1 MLRSLASWSFRH
13 RFLALV
19 AWLAVAF
26 GTFAAGAAFAGPI
39 SGGSIDASDA
49 GQAYTLLQDGFGTTG
64 DATAQIVVHDPAGIT
79 PHAPAIEAAAEALRH
94 QPGIVAVTTGT
105 DSPDGTTTLV
115 SVDMATTG
123 ADDNPTD
130 TALDAVRHA
139 RDTIAA
145 DNTQAELA
153 GWWFSDV
160 TLPASEL
167 YGIAAAAIILLIA
180 FGSVVAM
187 GVPLLT
193 ALLGLAG
200 TLGLVGLWANVL
212 PTPDFA
218 TQMAAMIGLGV
229 GIDYALLIVTR
240 YRRELAAGRTHHD
253 AVVEAMGTAGRAVV
267 LAGSTVV
274 VSLLGMLVIG
284 LDILQGAGVTSASAV
299 VVAVA
304 AAVTLLPAV
313 LAIVGRRIDALSV
326 HRHRH
331 RRRRPRRPAT
341 PATTTAAT
349 PDAAAYLGAPHA
361 IGGALRT
368 ENRTTGFLGAPRT
381 AGGALRTEIE
391 TRPAETGPAE
401 TGPAGPAET
410 RPTGPTASQGGADAT
425 TGIWYRWSRSVQRHP
440 ALALAVGAATLA
452 ALAAPV
458 TVLRLASSDS
468 GNDPVGTTTRAAYDL
483 IAEHYG
489 PGVNGPLVVAIPPTD
504 DQAAVADLIETA
516 ASLDGVATVANQ
528 ATAPN
533 GTTALTLIP
542 TTGPQDAATTDL
554 VHRLRHDVIPASGL
568 DAHVGG
574 TTALDVD
581 FADIMASRLPWF
593 MGAVLAASFLLLMIE
608 FRSLLVPLK
617 AVILNL
623 ASIAAAYGVLVA
635 IFQWGWFGLAT
646 PGPIEPWAP
655 MLLFA
660 IVFGLSMDYEV
671 FLLTAVKERF
681 DRTGEASGSV
691 ADGLAATARVITAA
705 AAIMVCVFGSFV
717 VSDLR
722 PLRLFGF
729 GTAVAILIDATVVRL
744 VLVPATMELLGSR
757 NWWAPHW
764 LARIL
769 PGHSPAGN
777 HRQAADQEPVSAPS
791 YAEAGR

>member
-19 AWLAVAF
+19 AWLAIAL

-39 SGGSIDASDA
+39 SGGSIDGSDA
-49 GQAYTLLQDGFGTTG
+49 GQAYTLLQDGFGATG
-64 DATAQIVVHDPAGIT
+64 DATAQIVVHDPAGVA
-79 PHAPAIEAAAEALRH
+79 PHSPAIEAAAEALRH
-94 QPGIVAVTTGT
+94 EPGIVAVTTGT
-105 DSPDGTTTLV
+105 DSPDGTTTMV

-123 ADDNPTD
+123 PDDNPTD
-130 TALDAVRHA
+130 ATLDAVRHT

-145 DNTQAELA
+145 DGPQAELA

-160 TLPASEL
+160 TMPASEL
-167 YGIAAAAIILLIA
+167 YGIAAAAVILLIA

-284 LDILQGAGVTSASAV
+284 LDILQGAGVTAASAV

-313 LAIVGRRIDALSV
+313 LALVGRRIDALSV
-326 HRHRH
+326 HRHR
-331 RRRRPRRPAT
+331 RPRRPAT
-341 PATTTAAT
+341 TA
-349 PDAAAYLGAPHA
+349 
-361 IGGALRT
+361 
-368 ENRTTGFLGAPRT
+368 
-381 AGGALRTEIE
+381 
-391 TRPAETGPAE
+391 
-401 TGPAGPAET
+401 
-410 RPTGPTASQGGADAT
+410 PTGTSIAAPGRAGASGDAT

-440 ALALAVGAATLA
+440 ALALAAGAAILATLA
-452 ALAAPV
+452 APV
-458 TVLRLASSDS
+458 AVLRLASSDA
-468 GNDPVGTTTRAAYDL
+468 GNDPLGTTTRTAYDL

-489 PGVNGPLVVAIPPTD
+489 PGVNGPLVIAIPPTD
-504 DQAAVADLIETA
+504 DQAAVAELIATA
-516 ASLDGVATVANQ
+516 SHLDGVAAVAGQ

-542 TTGPQDAATTDL
+542 TTGPQDASTTDL

-581 FADIMASRLPWF
+581 FADLLAFRLPWF

-729 GTAVAILIDATVVRL
+729 GTAAAVLIDATVVRL
-744 VLVPATMELLGSR
+744 VLVPATMELLGNR
-757 NWWAPHW
+757 NWWAPRW

-769 PGHSPAGN
+769 PGHGRATN
-777 HRQAADQEPVSAPS
+777 HGAADQGAADRQPAATPA
-791 YAEAGR
+791 YAETGRR

>member
-19 AWLAVAF
+19 AWLAIAF

-39 SGGSIDASDA
+39 SDGSIDQSDA
-49 GQAYTLLQDGFGTTG
+49 GQAYALLEDGFGTSG
-64 DATAQIVVHDPAGIT
+64 DATAQIVVHDPAGVAA
-79 PHAPAIEAAAEALRH
+79 HAPAIEAAAETLRRRD
-94 QPGIVAVTTGT
+94 GIVAVTTGP
-105 DSPDGTTTLV
+105 DSPDGSTTLV
-115 SVDMATTG
+115 SVDMVTSG
-123 ADDNPTD
+123 PDDEPTD
-130 TALDAVRHA
+130 AALDAIRQA
-139 RDTIAA
+139 RTAIAA
-145 DNTQAELA
+145 DGTQAELA
-153 GWWFSDV
+153 GWWFSEGSV
-160 TLPASEL
+160 PASEL
-167 YGIAAAAIILLIA
+167 YGIAAAAIILLVA

-200 TLGLVGLWANVL
+200 TLGLVGLWANAL

-240 YRRELAAGRTHHD
+240 YRRELAAGRTYHD
-253 AVVEAMGTAGRAVV
+253 AVVEATATAGRAVV
-267 LAGSTVV
+267 LAGATVV
-274 VSLLGMLVIG
+274 VSLLGMLLIG
-284 LDILQGAGVTSASAV
+284 LDIMQGAGVTAASAV

-313 LAIVGRRIDALSV
+313 LALVGRHIDALSV
-326 HRHRH
+326 HRG
-331 RRRRPRRPAT
+331 RPRRHLQGVAT
-341 PATTTAAT
+341 GTTAH
-349 PDAAAYLGAPHA
+349 LGAPGA
-361 IGGALRT
+361 TGGALR
-368 ENRTTGFLGAPRT
+368 NSALVPHAPGAPGAT
-381 AGGALRTEIE
+381 GGAPDTEC
-391 TRPAETGPAE
+391 
-401 TGPAGPAET
+401 
-410 RPTGPTASQGGADAT
+410 TAHHDGVAPHANGTATSGAPT
-425 TGIWYRWSRSVQRHP
+425 TGIWYRWSRAVQRHP
-440 ALALAVGAATLA
+440 AAAAAAGAVVLAT
-452 ALAAPV
+452 LAAPV
-458 TVLRLASSDS
+458 TVLRLASSDP

-489 PGVNGPLVVAIPPTD
+489 PGVNGPLVIAIPPTD
-504 DQAAVADLIETA
+504 DQAAVASLVANATA
-516 ASLDGVATVANQ
+516 LDGVAAVADQ
-528 ATAPN
+528 ATAPD

-542 TTGPQDAATTDL
+542 ATGPQDAATTDL

-581 FADIMASRLPWF
+581 FADLLASRLPWF

-623 ASIAAAYGVLVA
+623 ASIGAAYGVLVA

-729 GTAVAILIDATVVRL
+729 GTAAAVLIDATIVRL
-744 VLVPATMELLGSR
+744 VLVPATMELLGNR

-764 LARIL
+764 LSRIL
-769 PGHSPAGN
+769 PGRGHTYGTAPIEVDAAPAT
-777 HRQAADQEPVSAPS
+777 AATTIT
-791 YAEAGR
+791 YAEAGRR

>member
-19 AWLAVAF
+19 AWLAIAF

-39 SGGSIDASDA
+39 SDGSIDKSDA
-49 GQAYTLLQDGFGTTG
+49 GQAYALLEDGFGSGG
-64 DATAQIVVHDPAGIT
+64 DATAQIVVHDPAGVA
-79 PHAPAIEAAAEALRH
+79 PHAPALQAAAETLRH
-94 QPGIVAVTTGT
+94 QDGIVAVTTGT
-105 DSPDGTTTLV
+105 DSPDGTTTML
-115 SVDMATTG
+115 SVDMATSG
-123 ADDNPTD
+123 PDDEPTD
-130 TALDAVRHA
+130 AALDAIRQA
-139 RDTIAA
+139 RATIAA
-145 DNTQAELA
+145 DGPQTELA
-153 GWWFSDV
+153 GWWFSEGS
-160 TLPASEL
+160 LPASEL

-200 TLGLVGLWANVL
+200 TLGLVGLWANLL

-240 YRRELAAGRTHHD
+240 YRRELGAGRTHHD
-253 AVVEAMGTAGRAVV
+253 AAVEAMGTAGRAVV
-267 LAGSTVV
+267 LAGATVV
-274 VSLLGMLVIG
+274 VSLLGMLLIG
-284 LDILQGAGVTSASAV
+284 LDIMQGAGVTAASAV

-304 AAVTLLPAV
+304 AAVTLLPAL
-313 LAIVGRRIDALSV
+313 LALVGRHIDSLSV
-326 HRHRH
+326 HRGRGRQ
-331 RRRRPRRPAT
+331 RRAMPPS
-341 PATTTAAT
+341 AAT
-349 PDAAAYLGAPHA
+349 G
-361 IGGALRT
+361 
-368 ENRTTGFLGAPRT
+368 E
-381 AGGALRTEIE
+381 
-391 TRPAETGPAE
+391 
-401 TGPAGPAET
+401 
-410 RPTGPTASQGGADAT
+410 AT
-425 TGIWYRWSRSVQRHP
+425 SGLWYRWSRAVQRHP
-440 ALALAVGAATLA
+440 AVAAAAGAAILA

-458 TVLRLASSDS
+458 AVLRLASSDA
-468 GNDPVGTTTRAAYDL
+468 GNDPVGTTTRSAYDL

-489 PGVNGPLVVAIPPTD
+489 PGVNGPLVIAIAPTD
-504 DQAAVADLIETA
+504 DQAAVAALVNE
-516 ASLDGVATVANQ
+516 ASTLDGVAAVADR
-528 ATAPN
+528 AAASD

-542 TTGPQDAATTDL
+542 ATGPQDAATTDL
-554 VHRLRHDVIPASGL
+554 VHRLRQDVIPASGL

-581 FADIMASRLPWF
+581 FADLMASRLPWF
-593 MGAVLAASFLLLMIE
+593 MAAVLAGSFLLLTIE

-623 ASIAAAYGVLVA
+623 ASIGAAYGVLVT
-635 IFQWGWFGLAT
+635 IFQWGWLGLAT

-681 DRTGEASGSV
+681 DRTGDASGSV

-729 GTAVAILIDATVVRL
+729 GTAAAVLIDATIVRL

-769 PGHSPAGN
+769 PGRGHTYGAPIGAGTN
-777 HRQAADQEPVSAPS
+777 VDVGTATSATAPVSTPARS
-791 YAEAGR
+791 TFAETSQR

>member
-13 RFLALV
+13 RYLALV

-39 SGGSIDASDA
+39 SGGSIDQSDA

-64 DATAQIVVHDPAGIT
+64 DATAQIVVHDPTGIA
-79 PHAPAIEAAAEALRH
+79 PHLPAVEAAADALRR
-94 QPGIVAVTTGT
+94 QNGIVAVTTGT

-130 TALDAVRHA
+130 AALDAVRHA
-139 RDTIAA
+139 RTAIAA
-145 DNTQAELA
+145 DGAQAELA
-153 GWWFSDV
+153 GWWFSDG
-160 TLPASEL
+160 TMPASEL
-167 YGIAAAAIILLIA
+167 YGIAAAAIILLVA

-200 TLGLVGLWANVL
+200 TIGLVGLWANVL

-240 YRRELAAGRTHHD
+240 YRRELAAGHTHHD

-267 LAGSTVV
+267 LAGATVV
-274 VSLLGMLVIG
+274 VSLLGMLLIG
-284 LDILQGAGVTSASAV
+284 LDILQGAGVTAASAV

-313 LAIVGRRIDALSV
+313 LALVGRHIDALSV
-326 HRHRH
+326 HRRRTRTRRH
-331 RRRRPRRPAT
+331 ARALATPPAT
-341 PATTTAAT
+341 H
-349 PDAAAYLGAPHA
+349 LGAPGA
-361 IGGALRT
+361 TGGALRN
-368 ENRTTGFLGAPRT
+368 EIAANNGTG
-381 AGGALRTEIE
+381 E
-391 TRPAETGPAE
+391 
-401 TGPAGPAET
+401 
-410 RPTGPTASQGGADAT
+410 AT
-425 TGIWYRWSRSVQRHP
+425 SGVWYRWSRSVQRHP
-440 ALALAVGAATLA
+440 AMAAAAGVVVLAT
-452 ALAAPV
+452 LAAPV
-458 TVLRLASSDS
+458 TALRLASSDA
-468 GNDPVGTTTRAAYDL
+468 GNDPAGTTTRSAYDL

-489 PGVNGPLVVAIPPTD
+489 PGVNGPLIVAIPPTGN
-504 DQAAVADLIETA
+504 QAAVDDLIDA
-516 ASLDGVATVANQ
+516 ATNLDGVAAVAGQ

-542 TTGPQDAATTDL
+542 ATGPQDAATTDL

-623 ASIAAAYGVLVA
+623 ASIGAAYGVLVA
-635 IFQWGWFGLAT
+635 VFQWGWFGLAT

-729 GTAVAILIDATVVRL
+729 GTAAAVLIDATIVRL

-764 LARIL
+764 LHRIL
-769 PGHSPAGN
+769 PGRAHTYGAPATTPSAV
-777 HRQAADQEPVSAPS
+777 AAPADPAAP
-791 YAEAGR
+791 YAEAGRR